1 VSGGAWILIRYG
13 DWCDG
18 IIMKNILYTI
28 SAALVVGLSAVPLL
42 ARPSPQPNI
51 VHIMVDDLGWQDIA
65 SHKID
70 GKPVYETP
78 HLDRLTRE
86 GRRFT
91 HAYSPAPSCAPSRVA
106 FLRGQHPVNTGVYHV
121 SGGRIPRAWNPQS
134 QRVCPYYAYG
144 LPVEEPMIPET
155 LKRAGYYSG
164 HVGKWHAGGKSAGY
178 PFPLDQGFDFG
189 FTENK
194 HGHKYYNDPE
204 LWNPKDGNKNFFFG
218 SWARMQPD
226 RLSDFATEDPQD
238 RFQLNSEGRPF
249 DKPLDLALGFI
260 KKNKNKP
267 FFLNYCPYYVHG
279 PIQARNR
286 ERFEHY
292 LEKMGYPFPT
302 DPGTIYKDIPGHSN
316 PYYASMVDEVDWMIG
331 QVIQYLEA
339 TDDPRN
345 PGHKLIDN
353 TYVIVDSDNGGVL
366 PYTDNIPL
374 RGGKQNTWEGGVRIP
389 FLVRGPGVPAGTVCD
404 TPINLIDLYP
414 TFMAMAG
421 VEPDPSL
428 ELDGCNLL
436 PLIHGESE
444 RALLSDGTERES
456 LFWYFPWDAH
466 MSAAIRKGDWKLVH
480 HYVAPQGGKLKQ
492 ATQLYRLYDGADT
505 TLDLSETHNAADQY
519 PEKVAEL
526 LSELNA
532 QIARSDAPL
541 PHRNASAD
549 FEPEAV
555 ECPAILELGS
565 EGDRVWATF
574 ETGVGKSPIVSAQL
588 LYTVNPKQF
597 DSTRGNREEWFAASA
612 SVSAGRVE
620 ARMPPGATHA
630 TFSMVDANG
639 FLLTA
644 EAMPAVT
651 DVGHQVRDSSILKN
665 GYAYKPGMFALIRL
679 GEQAQVA
686 ARKQGANTSALQ
698 AALGNAKAQLAVD
711 PVQVIPM
718 TDAIRSL
725 RAAIRNQTDAPE
737 ARHPLMNRFPVDPH
751 Y

>member
-1 VSGGAWILIRYG
+1 
-13 DWCDG
+13 
-18 IIMKNILYTI
+18 MKNILYTI

-505 TLDLSETHNAADQY
+505 TMDLSETHNAADQY

-725 RAAIRNQTDAPE
+725 RAAIRNQTGAPE
-737 ARHPLMNRFPVDPH
+737 AGHPLMNRFPVDPH

>member
-1 VSGGAWILIRYG
+1 
-13 DWCDG
+13 
-18 IIMKNILYTI
+18 MKNILYTI

-292 LEKMGYPFPT
+292 LEKMGYLFPT

-505 TLDLSETHNAADQY
+505 TMDLSETHNAADQY

-612 SVSAGRVE
+612 SGSAGRVE

-725 RAAIRNQTDAPE
+725 RAAIRNQTGAPE
-737 ARHPLMNRFPVDPH
+737 AGHPLMNRFPVDPH